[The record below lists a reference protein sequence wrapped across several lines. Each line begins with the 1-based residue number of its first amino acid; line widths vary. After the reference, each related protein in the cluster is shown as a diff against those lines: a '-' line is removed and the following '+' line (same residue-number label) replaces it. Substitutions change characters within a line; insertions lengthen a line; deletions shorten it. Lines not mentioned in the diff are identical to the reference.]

1 MSKPITN
8 LPASIHDRL
17 LNTAKNR
24 GQPFNNLL
32 QYYVIERFLYRLSI
46 SKYANQFVLK
56 GAMAIIQMDATFP
69 RATRDIDLLGVIDNS
84 VPFLEK
90 VFRVIC
96 AAAIEEDGLV
106 FIPES
111 VVGAPIKANDEYPG
125 VRIKFK
131 ANFGNSTISM
141 QADIGVADKIYP
153 AARKK
158 TYPSLLGNKGFTIK
172 VYEPE
177 TMLAEKIQTLVYK
190 GQINSRMKD
199 IFDIWWIAANRQ
211 INGLIL
217 ARAITT
223 TFTNR
228 QTPLPGKLSFL
239 EEGYYSQRQATAW
252 QSLVKRVHTSNIPS
266 DLATALA
273 QIKPFLTPIMDALYQ
288 EIDFDRTWDPGSE
301 RSWF

>member
-24 GQPFNNLL
+24 MRPFNDLL
-32 QYYVIERFLYRLSI
+32 QYYVIERFLYRLSL

-69 RATRDIDLLGVIDNS
+69 RATKDIDLLGVIDNS

-90 VFRVIC
+90 AFKEIC
-96 AAAIEEDGLV
+96 AIRVEDDGLV

-125 VRIKFK
+125 VRVEIK
-131 ANFGNSTISM
+131 ANFGNSLISL
-141 QADIGVADKIYP
+141 QVDIGVADLVFPI
-153 AARKK
+153 ARKK
-158 TYPSLLGNKGFTIK
+158 TYPSLLGHKGFKIK

-177 TMLAEKIQTLVYK
+177 TMLAEKIQTLVHK
-190 GQINSRMKD
+190 GKVNSRMKD
-199 IFDIWWIAANRQ
+199 IYDIWWIASNRQ
-211 INGLIL
+211 IKGLTL
-217 ARAITT
+217 AKAIKT

-228 QTPLPGKLSFL
+228 HTPLPGTLSFL
-239 EEGYYSQRQATAW
+239 EDGYYSQRQMIAW
-252 QSLVKRVHTSNIPS
+252 QSMVKRIRSSEVFP
-266 DLATALA
+266 DLVPTLE
-273 QIKPFLTPIMDALYQ
+273 QLKPFLVPLMEALFQ
-288 EIDFDRTWDPGSE
+288 NIQFDQTWDPKNE
-301 RSWF
+301 WDWK

>member
-24 GQPFNNLL
+24 GRPFNDLL

-56 GAMAIIQMDATFP
+56 GAMAILQMDATFP
-69 RATRDIDLLGVIDNS
+69 RATKDIDFLGYVENS
-84 VPFLEK
+84 IPFLET
-90 VFRVIC
+90 VFKEIC
-96 AAAIEEDGLV
+96 MVTVDDDGLV
-106 FIPES
+106 FIPDT

-125 VRIKFK
+125 VRIEFM
-131 ANFGNSTISM
+131 ANFGKSPVYL

-158 TYPSLLGNKGFTIK
+158 KYPSLVGDKGFNIK

-177 TMLAEKIQTLVYK
+177 TMLAEKIQTLVHK

-211 INGLIL
+211 IKGLTL
-217 ARAITT
+217 ARAIKT

-228 QTPLPGKLSFL
+228 QTPLPGMLSFL
-239 EEGYYSQRQATAW
+239 EDGYYSQRQIIAW
-252 QSLVKRVHTSNIPS
+252 QSLVKRVFTSNIPP
-266 DLATALA
+266 DLVTALA
-273 QIKPFLTPIMDALYQ
+273 QIKTFLIPIMDALYQ
-288 EIDFDRTWDPGSE
+288 EVDFDRTWDPGIE
-301 RSWF
+301 WSWK